1 MCSMTSRVSIR
12 KPARRRA
19 WNVTRGSAILVAL
32 IAAAAG
38 ALAWFGVRESAD
50 PRFGLRSIEVSGN
63 QRTLRQAILDAA
75 ALPLGSNIWL
85 LDTSQP
91 TQRLR
96 RLPWVRSAAVH
107 RSWPNHM
114 TIAVVERTPIARLR
128 LPGLAEDP
136 SVGPDYAIVDADLR
150 VLSVERLSA
159 DNEGLVVFGIARFG
173 QSSVQPGATITDSS
187 ATFARTAYQAMRR
200 RHVRCTEID
209 VDPVMGASI
218 KTARDVRVVFG
229 TLDDLDK
236 KVELLRT
243 ILARMPQTANVKYI
257 DLRSAS
263 APTVLYR

>member
-1 MCSMTSRVSIR
+1 MCSMTSRISFR
-12 KPARRRA
+12 KPARRPAGALSR
-19 WNVTRGSAILVAL
+19 RSAIVVAL
-32 IAAAAG
+32 IAAVG
-38 ALAWFGVRESAD
+38 ALAWFVARESAD

-63 QRTLRQAILDAA
+63 QRTSQQAILAAA

-85 LDTSQP
+85 VDPSQP
-91 TQRLR
+91 TQRVR
-96 RLPWVRSAAVH
+96 RLPWVRSAAIR

-114 TIAVVERTPIARLR
+114 TITVVERTPVARLR

-150 VLSVERLSA
+150 VLSVERLSP

-173 QSSVQPGATITDSS
+173 QSSVQPGASISDSW
-187 ATFARTAYQAMRR
+187 AMFARTAYQAMRS

-218 KTARDVRVVFG
+218 VTDHDVRVVFG
-229 TLDDLDK
+229 TLNDLDK